1 MAAVQ
6 GLSVADFA
14 LLGSA
19 SLVTGAVA
27 AVAAALTRPD
37 MVASMTDL
45 IATLQTLW
53 LLFPEVRRV
62 EHPVVCDTSGRT
74 VVSTTSCGCSAFGW
88 NVLFAGP

>member
-1 MAAVQ
+1 MQA
-6 GLSVADFA
+6 LSVIDFA

-27 AVAAALTRPD
+27 AIGAAITRPE

-53 LLFPEVRRV
+53 LLFPQTRRDGDQMASD
-62 EHPVVCDTSGRT
+62 EGNCFSLPLLT
-74 VVSTTSCGCSAFGW
+74 
-88 NVLFAGP
+88 